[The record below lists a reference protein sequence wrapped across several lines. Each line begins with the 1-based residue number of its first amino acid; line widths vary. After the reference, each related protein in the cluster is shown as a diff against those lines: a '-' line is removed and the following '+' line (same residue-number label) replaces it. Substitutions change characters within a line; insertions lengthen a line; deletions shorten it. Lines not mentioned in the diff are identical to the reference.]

1 MKRPVDP
8 STPIHIAVKETI
20 AALEDCHPTQLGS
33 LEMVVDCERL
43 DAVLDA
49 PSEELPMLFQYCG
62 YTVSVDDTGTLCV
75 EN

>member
-1 MKRPVDP
+1 MKRTVDQ
-8 STPIHIAVKETI
+8 STAVHVAVREAVAT
-20 AALEDCHPTQLGS
+20 LEDCHPTQLGNLS
-33 LEMVVDCERL
+33 LVVDGERL

-49 PSEELPMLFQYCG
+49 PPEELPMLFQYCG

>member
-1 MKRPVDP
+1 MKRTVDQ
-8 STPIHIAVKETI
+8 STAVHVAVREAVAT
-20 AALEDCHPTQLGS
+20 LEDCHPTQLGS
-33 LEMVVDCERL
+33 LSLVVDGERL

-49 PSEELPMLFQYCG
+49 PPEELPMLFQYCG

>member
-1 MKRPVDP
+1 MKRPVGP
-8 STPIHIAVKETI
+8 STPVHIAVKETI

-33 LEMVVDCERL
+33 LEMVVDGERL

-49 PSEELPMLFQYCG
+49 PPEELPMLFQYCG
-62 YTVSVDDTGTLCV
+62 YTVTVDDTGTLCV

>member
-8 STPIHIAVKETI
+8 STPVHIAVKKTI

-33 LEMVVDCERL
+33 LEMVVDGERL

-62 YTVSVDDTGTLCV
+62 YTVAVDDTGTLCV